1 MKKQE
6 KEKQHDSPES
16 QKLKIARERL
26 EQSPLKL
33 FLQKVETRNDPKSAT
48 ISMP

>member
-26 EQSPLKL
+26 AESPYHQYLK
-33 FLQKVETRNDPKSAT
+33 KVETQK
-48 ISMP
+48 